1 MSLKVHKVTETQ
13 RHRLSYRQI
22 IQSCIA
28 LPLWCVRRGNLSTFQ
43 RAIETQTLIHTQRH
57 RLSQRQVIQGCL
69 APPPL
74 GVRDATANCC
84 QDIKHTIYKTS
95 KPKPKLT
102 PPSQTL
108 RRPPTPPLLALRKRS
123 IGPQHSKV
131 QRGLVT
137 PSVVLTQ
144 LPVPPLASAA

>member
-28 LPLWCVRRGNLSTFQ
+28 LPLWCVRRGSLSTFQ

-84 QDIKHTIYKTS
+84 QDMKHTIYKTS
-95 KPKPKLT
+95 KPKLT
-102 PPSQTL
+102 PPSQAL
-108 RRPPTPPLLALRKRS
+108 RKLLTPPLPALRKQS
-123 IGPQHSKV
+123 MSPQQSKLEKHKEDSSHR
-131 QRGLVT
+131 QWC
-137 PSVVLTQ
+137 
-144 LPVPPLASAA
+144 